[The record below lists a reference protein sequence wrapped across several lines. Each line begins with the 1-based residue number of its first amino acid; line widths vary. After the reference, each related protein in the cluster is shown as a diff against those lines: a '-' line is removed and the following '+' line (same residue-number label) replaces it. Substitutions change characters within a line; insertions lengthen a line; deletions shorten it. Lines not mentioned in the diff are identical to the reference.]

1 MWFARILALTAAL
14 AAVPSSLA
22 KADDAAA
29 RLGRVDFPVSCGADT
44 QASFNRAVA
53 TLHNFWYKE
62 AIASFS
68 RITEANPRCAMA
80 YWGIAMSYWNQL
92 WAPPREAALDAGWA
106 AVQKARAVGA
116 PTGRERDFIEA

>member
-1 MWFARILALTAAL
+1 MRVARILALTAAL
-14 AAVPSSLA
+14 AVTPAM
-22 KADDAAA
+22 ADETA
-29 RLGRVDFPVSCGADT
+29 RLGRVDFAVSCGADT
-44 QASFNRAVA
+44 QAAFNRAVA

-68 RITEANPRCAMA
+68 RIAEANPRCAMA

-106 AVQKARAVGA
+106 AAQKARTLGA
-116 PTGRERDFIEA
+116 P